1 MSCMATQFTNG
12 CLESVQSISTLNY
25 PSNHLLSREHP
36 PIVEW
41 KSDMTELTGADDFIA
56 GLLVTMNSND
66 LANVVGYIND
76 N

>member
-1 MSCMATQFTNG
+1 
-12 CLESVQSISTLNY
+12 
-25 PSNHLLSREHP
+25 
-36 PIVEW
+36 
-41 KSDMTELTGADDFIA
+41 MTELTGADDFIA